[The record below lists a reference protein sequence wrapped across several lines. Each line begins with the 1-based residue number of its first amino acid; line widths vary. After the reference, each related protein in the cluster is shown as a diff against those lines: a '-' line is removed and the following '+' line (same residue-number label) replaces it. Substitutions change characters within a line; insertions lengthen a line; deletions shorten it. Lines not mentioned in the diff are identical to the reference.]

1 MKIGDL
7 ASMTGLTAHT
17 IRYYERIG
25 LIPFALR
32 DASGRRAYDRSILEW
47 LAFLGRL
54 KKTGMPIQGML
65 RYAQLR
71 AQGVA
76 TESERRELLVAH
88 REAVRAHVA
97 ELQSCLLALDAKIEG
112 YSTATPSL
120 RGKSHAERH
129 ESAEPGER
137 TTTRNASTRRSAG
150 KPAGARPAHARG
162 D

>member
-7 ASMTGLTAHT
+7 ASMTGLSVHT

-32 DASGRRAYDRSILEW
+32 DASGQRAYDRSILDW

-65 RYAQLR
+65 RYAELR
-71 AQGVA
+71 AQGAA
-76 TESERRELLVAH
+76 TEGERCELLMAH

-112 YSTATPSL
+112 YSTAHPTS
-120 RGKSHAERH
+120 RGKANAERH
-129 ESAEPGER
+129 ESAESGER
-137 TTTRNASTRRSAG
+137 TEQSARTRRDAG
-150 KPAGARPAHARG
+150 KPARARPADARG

>member
-7 ASMTGLTAHT
+7 ASMTGLSVHT

-32 DASGRRAYDRSILEW
+32 DASGQRAYERSILDW

-71 AQGVA
+71 AQGAA
-76 TESERRELLVAH
+76 TERERCELLMEH
-88 REAVRAHVA
+88 RDAVRAHVA

-112 YSTATPSL
+112 YSNAQPST
-120 RGKSHAERH
+120 RGNVHAKHH
-129 ESAEPGER
+129 ESAEPVQ
-137 TTTRNASTRRSAG
+137 
-150 KPAGARPAHARG
+150 
-162 D
+162 